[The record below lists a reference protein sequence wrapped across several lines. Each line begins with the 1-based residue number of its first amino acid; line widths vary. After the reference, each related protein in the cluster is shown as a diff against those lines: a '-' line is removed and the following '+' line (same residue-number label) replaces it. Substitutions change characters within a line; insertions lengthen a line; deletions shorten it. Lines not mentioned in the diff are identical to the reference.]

1 MKRSSIVGLAAIA
14 TFSLIP
20 FGGTP
25 LLARVFDAGKTMAE
39 NVVNQPKVELNL
51 SADKQVVQ
59 KDETGKEQVTWQA
72 LAAGKT
78 VVKPGDVLRYNLVG
92 NNNGKGEAKNLAVT
106 QPIPQGM
113 TYVLNSATIA
123 SNNGAAITYSIDN
136 GKSFVEKPTVQVVR
150 PDGKVETKPAPAE
163 AYTHVRWNVGTS
175 LAPSAAVKATYQA
188 KVR

>member
-20 FGGTP
+20 FDGTP

-39 NVVNQPKVELNL
+39 NIVNQPKVELNL
-51 SADKQVVQ
+51 SADKQVIQ
-59 KDETGKEQVTWQA
+59 KDETGKEQTTWQT

-78 VVKPGDVLRYNLVG
+78 VVKPGDVLRYNLMG
-92 NNNGKGEAKNLAVT
+92 NNNGKGSAKNLVLT

-136 GKSFVEKPTVQVVR
+136 GKSFVDKPTVQVVR

-175 LAPSAAVKATYQA
+175 LASNAAVKATYQA